1 MCKNRFEAAAKK
13 LKITATLV
21 NLKEQNV
28 LSLVKKIFMR
38 VKASNTSSSEIL
50 LIILLYLSGTV
61 VCVV

>member
-1 MCKNRFEAAAKK
+1 MCKNRFEAAAEK
-13 LKITATLV
+13 LKITAALV

-28 LSLVKKIFMR
+28 LSLVKKTFMR

-61 VCVV
+61 VCAV